1 MAGWPSKVKSELSLT
16 SKAGARLGAR
26 FNLEPVDSSNKRR
39 LPGGQHGIPRDVVER
54 NQRERLIAAMAEVCA
69 ERGYAA
75 VAVADITRQAS
86 VSTASFYKQF
96 EDKQACLLASF
107 EELLGRL
114 LEAVEGACEGEI
126 EPDAKVK
133 AGIRVAAELL
143 AGDIPTA
150 RLLTV
155 EILAGGS
162 EGVRRQHAAIER
174 LAVLA
179 NLDWPSVGAM
189 VALVARRIVNE
200 EGPTAAELESCIS
213 L

>member
-1 MAGWPSKVKSELSLT
+1 MKKPGRDP
-16 SKAGARLGAR
+16 
-26 FNLEPVDSSNKRR
+26 RR

-69 ERGYAA
+69 ELGYAA

-96 EDKQACLLASF
+96 GDKHACLLASF
-107 EELLGRL
+107 EGLFGRL
-114 LEAVEGACEGEI
+114 LEGVEEACEI
-126 EPDAKVK
+126 ERERDAKVK

-143 AGDIPTA
+143 ASDTPTA

-155 EILAGGS
+155 EIVAGGA
-162 EGVRRQHAAIER
+162 EGVRLQHAAIER
-174 LAVLA
+174 LAELSGE
-179 NLDWPSVGAM
+179 DWAIIAAM
-189 VALVARRIVNE
+189 VALVARRVVNG
-200 EGPTAAELESCIS
+200 EGLTAAELERCIS

>member
-1 MAGWPSKVKSELSLT
+1 M
-16 SKAGARLGAR
+16 
-26 FNLEPVDSSNKRR
+26 DSGGKQR

-107 EELLGRL
+107 EELFGRL
-114 LEAVEGACEGEI
+114 LEAVEGVCGAEA
-126 EPDAKVK
+126 EPEVKVK

-143 AGDIPTA
+143 GGDIPTA

-155 EILAGGS
+155 EIVAGGA
-162 EGVRRQHAAIER
+162 EGVRLQHASIER
-174 LAVLA
+174 LAELA
-179 NLDWPSVGAM
+179 DLEWATVAAM
-189 VALVARRIVNE
+189 VASVARRIVNG
-200 EGPTAAELESCIS
+200 EGVVAAELESCVS

>member
-1 MAGWPSKVKSELSLT
+1 M
-16 SKAGARLGAR
+16 
-26 FNLEPVDSSNKRR
+26 SSRR
-39 LPGGQHGIPRDVVER
+39 LPGGQHGIPREVVER

-114 LEAVEGACEGEI
+114 LEAVENACEAEV
-126 EPDAKVK
+126 EREAKVE
-133 AGIRVAAELL
+133 AGIRVGTELL

-150 RLLTV
+150 RLLAV
-155 EILAGGS
+155 EILAGGT
-162 EGVRRQHAAIER
+162 EGVRLQHAAIER
-174 LAVLA
+174 LAELA
-179 NLDWPSVGAM
+179 DLEWATVAAI
-189 VALVARRIVNE
+189 VALVARRVI
-200 EGPTAAELESCIS
+200 EGESPSSAELESCIS

>member
-1 MAGWPSKVKSELSLT
+1 MAKVKIQGS
-16 SKAGARLGAR
+16 
-26 FNLEPVDSSNKRR
+26 RR

-86 VSTASFYKQF
+86 VSTASFYTQF

-107 EELLGRL
+107 DELFERL
-114 LEAVEGACEGEI
+114 LEAIQGACEAESAQG
-126 EPDAKVK
+126 AKVK
-133 AGIRVAAELL
+133 AGVRAAAELL
-143 AGDIPTA
+143 ANDIPTA

-162 EGVRRQHAAIER
+162 ESVRRQHAAIER
-174 LAVLA
+174 LAELA
-179 NLDWPSVGAM
+179 HLDWPSVAAM
-189 VALVARRIVNE
+189 AAIIARRVVNG
-200 EGPTAAELESCIS
+200 EGAAFAELESCIS

>member
-1 MAGWPSKVKSELSLT
+1 MGQAGGDRT
-16 SKAGARLGAR
+16 
-26 FNLEPVDSSNKRR
+26 RR

-75 VAVADITRQAS
+75 VAVADVARRAS

-107 EELLGRL
+107 RELLGRL
-114 LEAVEGACEGEI
+114 LEAVEGACEGEVGQD
-126 EPDAKVK
+126 EKVK
-133 AGIRVAAELL
+133 AGVRLAAGLL
-143 AGDIPTA
+143 ARDVPTA

-155 EILAGGS
+155 EIVAGGP
-162 EGVRRQHAAIER
+162 EGVRLQHAAIER
-174 LAVLA
+174 LAELSQ
-179 NLDWPSVGAM
+179 LDWPTVASM
-189 VALVARRIVNE
+189 VATVARWAVE
-200 EGPTAAELESCIS
+200 GDGPTAAELEAC

>member
-1 MAGWPSKVKSELSLT
+1 MLPADEDQG
-16 SKAGARLGAR
+16 G
-26 FNLEPVDSSNKRR
+26 RR
-39 LPGGQHGIPRDVVER
+39 LPGGQHGIPRDVIER
-54 NQRERLIAAMAEVCA
+54 NQRERLVAAMAEVCA

-107 EELLGRL
+107 EELFGRL
-114 LEAVEGACEGEI
+114 LEAVERACESEV

-143 AGDIPTA
+143 AGDLPTA
-150 RLLTV
+150 PLLTL

-162 EGVRRQHAAIER
+162 EGVRLQHAAIER
-174 LAVLA
+174 LAGMADIEWATVA
-179 NLDWPSVGAM
+179 SM
-189 VALVARRIVNE
+189 VALIARRVVAGG
-200 EGPTAAELESCIS
+200 GPSASELEAV
-213 L
+213 LG

>member
-1 MAGWPSKVKSELSLT
+1 MKKVNDDEI
-16 SKAGARLGAR
+16 
-26 FNLEPVDSSNKRR
+26 RR

-75 VAVADITRQAS
+75 VAVADVTRRAG

-96 EDKQACLLASF
+96 EDKQACLLVSF

-114 LEAVEGACEGEI
+114 LEAVKGACEGET
-126 EPDAKVK
+126 ERDAKVK
-133 AGIRVAAELL
+133 AGARVAAELL

-162 EGVRRQHAAIER
+162 EGVRLQHAAIER
-174 LAVLA
+174 LAELA
-179 NLDWPSVGAM
+179 HLNWPSVAAM
-189 VALVARRIVNE
+189 VALVARRVVNE
-200 EGPTAAELESCIS
+200 EGPVAVELESCIS
-213 L
+213 H

>member
-1 MAGWPSKVKSELSLT
+1 M
-16 SKAGARLGAR
+16 SKAG
-26 FNLEPVDSSNKRR
+26 EQSSRR

-54 NQRERLIAAMAEVCA
+54 NQRERLIAGMAEVCA

-86 VSTASFYKQF
+86 VSTASFYRQF
-96 EDKQACLLASF
+96 ADKQACLLASF
-107 EELLGRL
+107 EELFDRL
-114 LEAVEGACEGEI
+114 LEAVEGACGE
-126 EPDAKVK
+126 EAERDAKVK

-155 EILAGGS
+155 EILAGGA
-162 EGVRRQHAAIER
+162 EGVRHQHAAIER
-174 LAVLA
+174 LSELA
-179 NLDWPSVGAM
+179 HLDWTTLAAM
-189 VALVARRIVNE
+189 AALVSRRVVNDE
-200 EGPTAAELESCIS
+200 APTTAELESCIS

>member
-1 MAGWPSKVKSELSLT
+1 MESGGKQ
-16 SKAGARLGAR
+16 
-26 FNLEPVDSSNKRR
+26 R

-86 VSTASFYKQF
+86 VSTASFYRQF

-107 EELLGRL
+107 EELFGRL
-114 LEAVEGACEGEI
+114 LEAVEGACESEA
-126 EPDAKVK
+126 ERNAKVK

-155 EILAGGS
+155 EVLAGGA
-162 EGVRRQHAAIER
+162 EGVRLQHAAIER
-174 LAVLA
+174 VAGLADM
-179 NLDWPSVGAM
+179 DWATVAAM
-189 VALVARRIVNE
+189 VATVARRVVE
-200 EGPTAAELESCIS
+200 GEGPTAAELEAC